1 MNGRQK
7 AILIISVLVL
17 LLMFLFPPF
26 YAQPGG
32 GYAINMGYGFLLMPP
47 SDVATVNLPQLA
59 MQWLVVIAI
68 AGVAWLLVGNKS
80 RASQSQGAQAGDT
93 PGREAFPGVQPPRGH
108 EEEHVAVTGMEGKPT
123 PTLSAEPLQPD
134 PQSTRASSAGPA
146 TVRTAWAKVGLV
158 VIALAIIVG
167 ITNELDRRRAGDRE
181 SRPVPTISVR
191 EALGS
196 RSDIPASK
204 AGTSTSRWR
213 EALDSRSDIPASE
226 AMRRK
231 ALTDANE
238 MLRAESDPK
247 MRLTLAAT
255 MFLGFFLV
263 NTKERSAF
271 CREQGIDISS
281 FVSAFKRHHSG
292 ELARVRSVLASAKI
306 RGDSVHRI
314 TRPQL
319 RQVAEQ
325 DMNAMASLYS
335 TSPKG
340 ACQWLAANAEVFAA
354 GMHISKSAPVVYQ
367 VLMLS
372 PQS

>member
-1 MNGRQK
+1 M
-7 AILIISVLVL
+7 
-17 LLMFLFPPF
+17 
-26 YAQPGG
+26 
-32 GYAINMGYGFLLMPP
+32 
-47 SDVATVNLPQLA
+47 
-59 MQWLVVIAI
+59 
-68 AGVAWLLVGNKS
+68 
-80 RASQSQGAQAGDT
+80 
-93 PGREAFPGVQPPRGH
+93 
-108 EEEHVAVTGMEGKPT
+108 
-123 PTLSAEPLQPD
+123 
-134 PQSTRASSAGPA
+134 
-146 TVRTAWAKVGLV
+146 
-158 VIALAIIVG
+158 
-167 ITNELDRRRAGDRE
+167 DRRRAGDRE